1 MEKYIVNLIN
11 KDLKWYEK
19 IIVKIFKKTFVK
31 VYNATRVDIVNHL
44 L

>member
-11 KDLKWYEK
+11 EDLKWYEK

-31 VYNATRVDIVNHL
+31 VYNTTRVDIVNHL

>member
-1 MEKYIVNLIN
+1 MEKEIN
-11 KDLKWYEK
+11 ELYRNLKWYEK

-31 VYNATRVDIVNHL
+31 VYNTARVDIVNHL

>member
-19 IIVKIFKKTFVK
+19 IIVKIFKKTFLK
-31 VYNATRVDIVNHL
+31 VYNTTRVDIVNHL